1 MKKIL
6 AASIFLFAISCEDSD
21 DDKKSGPDL
30 TGTYKLNKD
39 SWDCDGKQDIIWM
52 TIEKSTEVN
61 NSRVQIWDYMG
72 DDCDD
77 GRSCYDKDD
86 VINFVGDGN
95 ELKFIDNGETIK
107 ISGNASA
114 GGHVTV
120 TLPDGS
126 SEKWDYFTS
135 KVETYSP
142 VCN

>member
-6 AASIFLFAISCEDSD
+6 AASIFLFAISCEDSED
-21 DDKKSGPDL
+21 EKSGPDL

-39 SWDCDGKQDIIWM
+39 YWDCDGKQDIIWM
-52 TIEKSTEVN
+52 TIEKNTEVN
-61 NSRVQIWDYMG
+61 TRVQIWDYMG

-77 GRSCYDKDD
+77 GSSCYQKEE
-86 VINFVGDGN
+86 VVNFSAEGN
-95 ELKFIDNGETIK
+95 ELIFVDNGEKLK

-114 GGHVTV
+114 GGHI
-120 TLPDGS
+120 TLTFPDGS

-135 KVETYSP
+135 EVETYSP